1 VRSFP
6 ACTRGPNICLT
17 NCNSLVRSAALFSYL
32 ENLIMRMAQE
42 ADHGSAPAQ
51 AKTEY
56 DRMLGV
62 VRQSKDD
69 LVAVGY
75 EEFAVE
81 SFYEV
86 YLSPVT

>member
-1 VRSFP
+1 
-6 ACTRGPNICLT
+6 
-17 NCNSLVRSAALFSYL
+17 L
-32 ENLIMRMAQE
+32 ENLIMRMAHE
-42 ADHGSAPAQ
+42 ADHDSAPAQ
-51 AKTEY
+51 AMTEY

-86 YLSPVT
+86 YSSPVT

>member
-1 VRSFP
+1 
-6 ACTRGPNICLT
+6 
-17 NCNSLVRSAALFSYL
+17 
-32 ENLIMRMAQE
+32 MRMAQE

-86 YLSPVT
+86 YLHSSYFEVVVLCLSVHRAFLCSRS